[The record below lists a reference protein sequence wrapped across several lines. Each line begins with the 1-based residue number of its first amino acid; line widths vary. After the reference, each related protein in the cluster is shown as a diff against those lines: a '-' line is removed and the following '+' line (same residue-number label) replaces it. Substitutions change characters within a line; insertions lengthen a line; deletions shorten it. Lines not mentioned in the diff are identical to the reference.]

1 MIHPIILASASPR
14 RKQLLESIGLKF
26 QIDPSDADE
35 SYPEGMQPREIVQ
48 MLALRKAIS
57 VVDKYE
63 EGLVIGSDTIVV
75 IDGQVLGKPADET
88 EACRMLSLLQG
99 RTHQV
104 YSGIAIVLANA
115 SAGLESSPSDNDV
128 ETHLNPNTTYRIV
141 RNEESGNRISILGY
155 SMTSITFKPL
165 SDVEI
170 KGYVS
175 KGESLDKAGAY
186 AAQGVGSVLISNM
199 EGDYFGVVGMPLSLL
214 IEMLK
219 PVGLNVLH
227 SGT

>member
-26 QIDPSDADE
+26 RIDPSDADE

-48 MLALRKAIS
+48 MLALRKAVS
-57 VVDKYE
+57 VTDKYE

-75 IDGQVLGKPADET
+75 IDGQVLGKPADEA

-104 YSGIAIVLANA
+104 YSGVAIVLANA
-115 SAGLESSPSDNDV
+115 SEGLESLSSVHDV
-128 ETHLNPNTTYRIV
+128 ETYLNPNTTYRIV
-141 RNEESGNRISILGY
+141 QNEESGNRTAILGY

-165 SDVEI
+165 SDDEI
-170 KGYVS
+170 LGYVS

-186 AAQGVGSVLISNM
+186 AAQGVGSVLIANM

-227 SGT
+227 YGM